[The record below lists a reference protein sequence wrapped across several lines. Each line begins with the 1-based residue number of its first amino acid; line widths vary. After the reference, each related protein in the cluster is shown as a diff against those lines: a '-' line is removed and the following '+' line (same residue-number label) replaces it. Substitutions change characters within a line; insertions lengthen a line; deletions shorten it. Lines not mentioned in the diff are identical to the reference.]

1 MARINRTQAATSLS
15 REQLLQRVSLS
26 NPVHLLAFGFGSGLA
41 SKAPGTFGSI
51 AAIPL
56 IAVAAMYGNV
66 IFGVVALL
74 IAVVGIWVCQ
84 KATVD
89 LGVHDHAS
97 IVWDEI
103 SGMFIAFIAVPISV
117 PSVLL
122 GLVLFRCFD
131 ILKPW
136 PVSWADKR
144 VNGGLGIMLD
154 DWLAGA
160 MTLAC
165 LHLTTQLGLLT

>member
-1 MARINRTQAATSLS
+1 MSRVKWPKAATSLS

-41 SKAPGTFGSI
+41 SRAPGTFGSI

-56 IAVAAMYGNV
+56 IAVAAMSNTV
-66 IFGVVALL
+66 IFGIVALL
-74 IAVVGIWVCQ
+74 IAVLGIWVCH
-84 KATVD
+84 KATKD
-89 LGVHDHAS
+89 LGIHDHAS

-117 PSVLL
+117 HSVLL
-122 GLVLFRCFD
+122 GLLLFRCFD

-136 PVSWADKR
+136 PVSWADRR
-144 VNGGLGIMLD
+144 VKGGLGIMLD
-154 DWLAGA
+154 DWLAGG

-165 LHLTTQLGLLT
+165 LHLALQLELLT